1 MGTGCVWEPAQPQFT
16 RPGPPVSTSRPN
28 QDRFS
33 LGPQKFHPAHLFLC
47 FPTIDNMFSLALLKY
62 SLCALAFG
70 FLWEKMNPP
79 SGNMALICENM
90 RVSFLVW
97 FCFTLFLSPFQR
109 HWWNI
114 LVAGKTHF
122 KTFRVALHAANNVL
136 SLCAEYFQTF
146 DKMQNVI
153 FVQQPIKKLHFFL
166 SSIILSTFFKQ
177 TFFPAVLAWTYW
189 SKNVFF

>member
-33 LGPQKFHPAHLFLC
+33 LGPQKFHPAHIFSNITNWQYVFARPLEIFTLC
-47 FPTIDNMFSLALLKY
+47 PGIWLSLREDESSFWKYGIDLRKHESVLLV
-62 SLCALAFG
+62 L
-70 FLWEKMNPP
+70 
-79 SGNMALICENM
+79 
-90 RVSFLVW
+90 
-97 FCFTLFLSPFQR
+97 FCFTIFLSPFQR

-153 FVQQPIKKLHFFL
+153 FVQQPIIRITFH

>member
-1 MGTGCVWEPAQPQFT
+1 MSG
-16 RPGPPVSTSRPN
+16 SRPN
-28 QDRFS
+28 LSLHDRGLLSQPQGQTRIDFHSDLKSFTLHIFSSVFQQLTICFRSPSWNIHFVPWHLAFFERRWILLLEIWHWFAKTWKCPFSFVLFYNFS
-33 LGPQKFHPAHLFLC
+33 LS
-47 FPTIDNMFSLALLKY
+47 FSKALMKH
-62 SLCALAFG
+62 SCC
-70 FLWEKMNPP
+70 WEEK
-79 SGNMALICENM
+79 
-90 RVSFLVW
+90 
-97 FCFTLFLSPFQR
+97 
-109 HWWNI
+109 
-114 LVAGKTHF
+114 KHF